1 MQSARRFGRTSPRR
15 AGRQAHRDAE
25 AARGLAELAAAARAL
40 AAAEDRLDA
49 ADKRLADRDAL
60 QYAVEVREAAARD
73 GEQLRQQADEEART
87 LRLDAERDAAEMR
100 AAAQREASELRAAAA
115 AEVERLRQEVVRETR
130 KMRVQAKA
138 LAEARRT
145 GAHMHLQV
153 EEHAAR
159 VRAEANELMRRATA
173 AARAQSATGR
183 TGAPSPAPSVATPA
197 RKPPARSTV
206 DARRRTRRARIGVLM
221 ASLLAVGGVGLTAA
235 AGPQDIRDSAVGLA
249 QASGWSP
256 QKLDVAALQQRLGP
270 APERRGPSGRALA
283 GALRQLEQLADADRR
298 NRALGLANDVE
309 TAVRNGLL
317 DPEAERLVR
326 PVLLREIT
334 PPDIQGL
341 IDLLEVRALGAGP
354 GGEQILTALRA
365 LPARPSGAERA
376 AVLQQVRDLGDAG
389 QLTTA
394 FRYAADQVL
403 S

>member
-1 MQSARRFGRTSPRR
+1 MHSARRFGRTTPRR
-15 AGRQAHRDAE
+15 AGRQARRDAE
-25 AARGLAELAAAARAL
+25 AARGLAELTAAARAL
-40 AAAEDRLDA
+40 AAAEDRLDE

-60 QYAVEVREAAARD
+60 QYAAEVRETAARD
-73 GEQLRQQADEEART
+73 GEQLRRQADDEART

-100 AAAQREASELRAAAA
+100 AAAQREARELRAAAA
-115 AEVERLRQEVVRETR
+115 AEVEQLRQEVVRETR

-173 AARAQSATGR
+173 AARAQAATGR
-183 TGAPSPAPSVATPA
+183 IGPASPAPLTTPA
-197 RKPPARSTV
+197 RKPPARRTV
-206 DARRRTRRARIGVLM
+206 DTRHRTRRARIGVLM

-235 AGPQDIRDSAVGLA
+235 AGPQDTRDNAVGLA

-256 QKLDVAALQQRLGP
+256 QKLDVAALQQELGP

-283 GALRQLEQLADADRR
+283 GALRQLEQLSDADRR

-317 DPEAERLVR
+317 DPQAERLVR

-341 IDLLEVRALGAGP
+341 IALLEVRALGAGP
-354 GGEQILTALRA
+354 GGEQILGALRE

-403 S
+403 A